1 MFHYTYEEFKQ
12 ELIEIIKESTDKK
25 VAVSVQQENGVY
37 MDTIALIGDDQIAG
51 SVAYIKDSYQD
62 YCNGASMVAVA
73 RKVLE
78 LCEW

>member
-1 MFHYTYEEFKQ
+1 MKMNFYNNCIYENAGS
-12 ELIEIIKESTDKK
+12 IKKYIYFTED
-25 VAVSVQQENGVY
+25 ENGY
-37 MDTIALIGDDQIAG
+37 IDTIALIGDDQIAG

-62 YCNGASMVAVA
+62 YYNGASMVAVA